1 MRISDWSSDVCSSDL
16 TQSSV
21 VAVRNAANWTTTV
34 NGTNSD
40 YFTAQRW
47 DLLEGRIFM
56 PAEEQAGKSVCVIGN
71 TVRTNLSRR
80 DDTIGERISLKDV
93 SCEIIGV
100 LASRGQSGIG
110 SGQDDVEL
118 LPIKTLQ
125 LPFKGDH
132 E

>member
-1 MRISDWSSDVCSSDL
+1 MADVNAIAQQIAGVKAVAPQ

-71 TVRTNLSRR
+71 RSEERRVGKECVSTCRSRWSR
-80 DDTIGERISLKDV
+80 D
-93 SCEIIGV
+93 
-100 LASRGQSGIG
+100 
-110 SGQDDVEL
+110 
-118 LPIKTLQ
+118 
-125 LPFKGDH
+125 H
-132 E
+132 

>member
-40 YFTAQRW
+40 YFKAQRW

-71 TVRTNLSRR
+71 TVRTKLFRR
-80 DDTIGERISLKDV
+80 DDPIDERTRWTDVRSDTIGVYHPRRQQRLGRDQGNDGHITT
-93 SCEIIGV
+93 
-100 LASRGQSGIG
+100 
-110 SGQDDVEL
+110 
-118 LPIKTLQ
+118 KT
-125 LPFKGDH
+125 
-132 E
+132 

>member
-1 MRISDWSSDVCSSDL
+1 MADVNAIAQQIAGVKAVAPQ

-56 PAEEQAGKSVCVIGN
+56 PAEEQAGKSVCVIGT
-71 TVRTNLSRR
+71 TVRTNLFRR
-80 DDTIGERISLKDV
+80 DDPIGERHRLKVV

-100 LASRGQSGIG
+100 KIGRTSGRERG
-110 SGQDDVEL
+110 GQEV
-118 LPIKTLQ
+118 
-125 LPFKGDH
+125 
-132 E
+132 